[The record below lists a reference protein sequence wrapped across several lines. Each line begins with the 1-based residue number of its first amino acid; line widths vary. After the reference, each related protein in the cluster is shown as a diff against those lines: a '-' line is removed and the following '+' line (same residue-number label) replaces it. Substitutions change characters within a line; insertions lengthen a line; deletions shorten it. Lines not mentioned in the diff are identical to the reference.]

1 MQTDVIFCIL
11 FTFIIL
17 LLIRFYSF
25 ISLIS
30 AASGLMKFCCC
41 RFLHMKWSSFTH
53 PKRRTDGTAQFSFYF
68 TTRLLWKETGEQGQK
83 GKNRSGRTRRLT
95 LLFFFVI
102 FCFHSI
108 GGRSSLQDA
117 AVRKGPHQ
125 ARTHAHQKID
135 VLRDV
140 WKEDKETWRARR
152 GTNESCGEVHVRW
165 RYRPPRTHVSLFT
178 AAVHQTK

>member
-11 FTFIIL
+11 FSFIIL

-25 ISLIS
+25 YFSYFGGVKSDEVLLLQVPPFEMVIVHAPETSNQLEPRSFLFISPLAFFERRQENRAEGKKQIR
-30 AASGLMKFCCC
+30 KN
-41 RFLHMKWSSFTH
+41 SS
-53 PKRRTDGTAQFSFYF
+53 PYIIV
-68 TTRLLWKETGEQGQK
+68 
-83 GKNRSGRTRRLT
+83 
-95 LLFFFVI
+95 FFFVI

-108 GGRSSLQDA
+108 RTRSSLQDA

-140 WKEDKETWRARR
+140 WKEDKESWRARR
-152 GTNESCGEVHVRW
+152 GTNESCGEVHVR
-165 RYRPPRTHVSLFT
+165 
-178 AAVHQTK
+178 